1 MHNITTKTDGRR
13 WTEMR
18 KHKGFTLIELLVVI
32 AIIAIL
38 AAMLLPA
45 LARAREQ
52 ARRAVCISN
61 LKQIGLAMKMYS
73 QDYREYFPRTSASA
87 ATTTAA
93 ASFNLLYPKYISA
106 EKTFVCPSDLIP
118 STIVFTAQEIA
129 QLGGTA
135 GPPSTG
141 GDIILE
147 NTTATAGVGCSYA
160 YAISLNEQTDVDTV
174 LAVDKAR
181 TGGATG
187 TAWAKANLDSGGQG
201 DINHK
206 SDGVNAL
213 KVGGNVNWIPKGRA
227 DIGLDFPN
235 IKNATDSAG
244 QVRNP

>member
-13 WTEMR
+13 WREMR

-118 STIVFTAQEIA
+118 STTQFTAEEGA
-129 QLGGTA
+129 QMGGSGT
-135 GPPSTG
+135 PPAG
-141 GDIILE
+141 GDIILS
-147 NTTATAGVGCSYA
+147 NTAATAGVGCSYA

-181 TGGATG
+181 TGGST
-187 TAWAKANLDSGGQG
+187 TLSAWLKANLDSGGQG

-227 DIGLDFPN
+227 DVALDFPN